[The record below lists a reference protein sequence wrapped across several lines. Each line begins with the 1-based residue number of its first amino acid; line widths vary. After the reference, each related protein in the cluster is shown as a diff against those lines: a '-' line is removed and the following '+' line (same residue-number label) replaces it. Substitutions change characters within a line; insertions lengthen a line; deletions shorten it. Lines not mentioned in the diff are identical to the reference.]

1 MSEMEKNTGTISEV
15 QEMPEKKKRKKD
27 KKTAAGGRKKKKR
40 IPLIVAVVL
49 IVVFAGYSV
58 VNSVIAKN
66 TPTQVNTITASR
78 GSVEETISTSGK
90 VNSEQSRTYYAPVGA
105 VITEMNVSLGD
116 VVEEGQQL
124 VTFDTSELESQKTKA
139 DLDASASANSY
150 RSTQYQSDKN
160 QSEYNEAVI
169 GLDELKV
176 LAAQQEQYVQGLK
189 YNLED
194 NMQSKKE
201 DLQNWLGK
209 LNLELEIQNN
219 KLSEPRSDESRERIQ
234 EVIQNLNE
242 SIRNTTNEIS
252 DLSMSD
258 EMKEQQRIIDAEQK
272 KLEDMNEEI
281 SRREGKESSS
291 EGGIVDPYAKQQQAD
306 NMKSAQIAA
315 TEAAEKLERGQE
327 GVKAEFGGIVTKIA
341 TMSSSANASAGGGL
355 LEGATVSE
363 GTELFTIESNR
374 QVKVDISI
382 TKYDLSK
389 IAVGQKADITIAD
402 QEYEGEVTKINKVA
416 ASNSQGSPVVGVE
429 IHINNPD
436 SDIFLGV
443 EAQVVIHT
451 NSAQDVI
458 TLPVEIVNTD
468 RNGDFCYVVENGV
481 VTMRRI
487 TTGIS
492 SDTDVEVTDG
502 LKEGDLV
509 VYDMTGTVTEGMNVL
524 AVPAA
529 QGAAQAQPESAEAGT
544 ETEASTGA
552 ESGTDAAGEMKAAD
566 GAEAEPLEETRP
578 AESAEAAETAQM
590 AETETAGATE
600 PAE

>member
-1 MSEMEKNTGTISEV
+1 MSEMEK
-15 QEMPEKKKRKKD
+15 KKNK
-27 KKTAAGGRKKKKR
+27 AAGGRKRKKK
-40 IPLIVAVVL
+40 IPLIVAAALV
-49 IVVFAGYSV
+49 VVFGGYSV

-66 TPTQVNTITASR
+66 TPTQVNTITAAK

-124 VTFDTSELESQKTKA
+124 VTFDTSDLEAQKTKA
-139 DLDASASANSY
+139 ALDASASANGY
-150 RSTQYQSDKN
+150 RSTQYQSDKK

-176 LAAQQEQYVQGLK
+176 LAAGQEQYVQGLK

-194 NMQSKKE
+194 DIQNKKE
-201 DLQNWLGK
+201 DLQEWLNK

-219 KLSEPRSDESRERIQ
+219 KLSEPRSEESRERIQ
-234 EVIQNLNE
+234 ETIQNLNE
-242 SIRNTTNEIS
+242 SIRRTSNEIN
-252 DLSMSD
+252 DLNMSD
-258 EMKEQQRIIDAEQK
+258 EMKEKQRIIDAEQK
-272 KLEDMNEEI
+272 KLDDMKEEI

-291 EGGIVDPYAKQQQAD
+291 EAGIVDPYAKQQQAD
-306 NMKSAQIAA
+306 NMQSARITAE
-315 TEAAEKLERGQE
+315 EAAEKLAKGQE

-363 GTELFTIESNR
+363 GTELFTIESNQ

-382 TKYDLSK
+382 TKYDLAK

-402 QEYEGEVTKINKVA
+402 QKYEGEVTKINKVA
-416 ASNSQGSPVVGVE
+416 ANNSQGSPVVGVE
-429 IHINNPD
+429 VHINNPD
-436 SDIFLGV
+436 SGIYLGV

-509 VYDMTGTVTEGMNVL
+509 VYDMTGSVTEGMSVV

-529 QGAAQAQPESAEAGT
+529 QESDQTPAASETGAAGGTDVSETEASGET
-544 ETEASTGA
+544 AVPETEAST
-552 ESGTDAAGEMKAAD
+552 
-566 GAEAEPLEETRP
+566 
-578 AESAEAAETAQM
+578 
-590 AETETAGATE
+590 ETESVQAGK
-600 PAE
+600 

>member
-1 MSEMEKNTGTISEV
+1 MSEMEK
-15 QEMPEKKKRKKD
+15 RKNK
-27 KKTAAGGRKKKKR
+27 AAGGRKRKKK
-40 IPLIVAVVL
+40 IPLIVAAALV
-49 IVVFAGYSV
+49 VVFGGYSV

-66 TPTQVNTITASR
+66 TPTQVNTITAAK

-124 VTFDTSELESQKTKA
+124 VTFDTSDLEAQKTKA
-139 DLDASASANSY
+139 ELDASASANGY
-150 RSTQYQSDKN
+150 RSTQYQSDKK

-176 LAAQQEQYVQGLK
+176 LAAGQEQYVQGLK

-194 NMQSKKE
+194 DIQNKKE
-201 DLQNWLGK
+201 DLQEWLNK

-219 KLSEPRSDESRERIQ
+219 KLSEPRSEESRERIQ
-234 EVIQNLNE
+234 ETIQNLNE
-242 SIRNTTNEIS
+242 SIRRTSNEIN
-252 DLSMSD
+252 DLNMSD
-258 EMKEQQRIIDAEQK
+258 EMKEKQRIIDAERK
-272 KLEDMNEEI
+272 KLDDMKEEI

-291 EGGIVDPYAKQQQAD
+291 EAGIVDPYAKQQQAD
-306 NMKSAQIAA
+306 NMQSARITAE
-315 TEAAEKLERGQE
+315 EAAEKLAKGQE

-363 GTELFTIESNR
+363 GTELFTIESNQ

-382 TKYDLSK
+382 TKYDLAK

-402 QEYEGEVTKINKVA
+402 QKYEGEVTKINKVA
-416 ASNSQGSPVVGVE
+416 ANNSQGSPVVGVE
-429 IHINNPD
+429 VHINNPD
-436 SDIFLGV
+436 SGIYLGV

-509 VYDMTGTVTEGMNVL
+509 VYDMTGSVTEGMSVV

-529 QGAAQAQPESAEAGT
+529 QESDQTPAASETEASGET
-544 ETEASTGA
+544 AVPETEAST
-552 ESGTDAAGEMKAAD
+552 
-566 GAEAEPLEETRP
+566 
-578 AESAEAAETAQM
+578 
-590 AETETAGATE
+590 ETESVQAGK
-600 PAE
+600 

>member
-1 MSEMEKNTGTISEV
+1 MSEMEK
-15 QEMPEKKKRKKD
+15 RKNK
-27 KKTAAGGRKKKKR
+27 AAGGRKRKKK
-40 IPLIVAVVL
+40 IPLIVAAALV
-49 IVVFAGYSV
+49 VVFGGYSV

-66 TPTQVNTITASR
+66 TPAQVNTITAAK

-124 VTFDTSELESQKTKA
+124 VTFDTSDLEAQKTKA
-139 DLDASASANSY
+139 ELDASASANGY
-150 RSTQYQSDKN
+150 RSTQYQSDKK

-176 LAAQQEQYVQGLK
+176 LAAGQEQYVQGLK

-194 NMQSKKE
+194 DIQNKKE
-201 DLQNWLGK
+201 DLQEWLNK

-219 KLSEPRSDESRERIQ
+219 KLSEPRSEESRERIQ
-234 EVIQNLNE
+234 ETIQNLNE
-242 SIRNTTNEIS
+242 SIRSTSNEIN

-258 EMKEQQRIIDAEQK
+258 EMKEKQRIIDAEQK
-272 KLEDMNEEI
+272 KLDDMKEEI

-291 EGGIVDPYAKQQQAD
+291 EAGIVDPYAKQQQAD
-306 NMKSAQIAA
+306 NMQSAQITAE
-315 TEAAEKLERGQE
+315 EAAEKLAKGQE

-363 GTELFTIESNR
+363 GTELFTIESNQ

-382 TKYDLSK
+382 TKYDLAK

-402 QEYEGEVTKINKVA
+402 QKYEGEVTKINKVA
-416 ASNSQGSPVVGVE
+416 ANNAQGSPVVGVE
-429 IHINNPD
+429 VHINNPD
-436 SDIFLGV
+436 SGIYLGV

-509 VYDMTGTVTEGMNVL
+509 VYDMTGSVTEGMSVV

-529 QGAAQAQPESAEAGT
+529 QESDQTPAASETEASGET
-544 ETEASTGA
+544 AVPETEAST
-552 ESGTDAAGEMKAAD
+552 
-566 GAEAEPLEETRP
+566 
-578 AESAEAAETAQM
+578 
-590 AETETAGATE
+590 ETESVQAGK
-600 PAE
+600 

>member
-1 MSEMEKNTGTISEV
+1 MSEMEK
-15 QEMPEKKKRKKD
+15 RKNK
-27 KKTAAGGRKKKKR
+27 AAGGRKRKKK
-40 IPLIVAVVL
+40 IPLIVAAALV
-49 IVVFAGYSV
+49 VVFGGYSV

-66 TPTQVNTITASR
+66 TPTQVNTITAAK

-529 QGAAQAQPESAEAGT
+529 QGAAQTQPESTEAGT

-566 GAEAEPLEETRP
+566 GAEAELLEETRP

>member
-1 MSEMEKNTGTISEV
+1 MSEMEK
-15 QEMPEKKKRKKD
+15 RKNK
-27 KKTAAGGRKKKKR
+27 AAGGRKRKKK
-40 IPLIVAVVL
+40 IPLIVAAALV
-49 IVVFAGYSV
+49 VVFGGYSV

-66 TPTQVNTITASR
+66 TPAQVNTITAAK

-124 VTFDTSELESQKTKA
+124 VTFDTSDLEAQKTKA
-139 DLDASASANSY
+139 ALDASASANGY
-150 RSTQYQSDKN
+150 RSTQYQSDKK

-176 LAAQQEQYVQGLK
+176 LAAGQEQYVQGLK

-194 NMQSKKE
+194 DIQNKKE
-201 DLQNWLGK
+201 DLQEWLNK

-219 KLSEPRSDESRERIQ
+219 KLSEPRSEESRERIQ
-234 EVIQNLNE
+234 ETIQNLNE
-242 SIRNTTNEIS
+242 SIRSTSNEIN

-258 EMKEQQRIIDAEQK
+258 EMKEKQRIIDAEQK
-272 KLEDMNEEI
+272 KLDDMKEEI

-291 EGGIVDPYAKQQQAD
+291 EAGIVDPYAKQQQAD
-306 NMKSAQIAA
+306 NMQSARITAE
-315 TEAAEKLERGQE
+315 EAAEKLAKGQE

-363 GTELFTIESNR
+363 GTELFTIESNQ

-382 TKYDLSK
+382 TKYDLAK

-402 QEYEGEVTKINKVA
+402 QKYEGEVTKINKVA
-416 ASNSQGSPVVGVE
+416 ANNAQGSPVVGVE
-429 IHINNPD
+429 VHINNPD
-436 SDIFLGV
+436 SGIYLGV

-509 VYDMTGTVTEGMNVL
+509 VYDMTGSVTEGMSVV

-529 QGAAQAQPESAEAGT
+529 QESDQTPAASETEASGET
-544 ETEASTGA
+544 AVPETEAST
-552 ESGTDAAGEMKAAD
+552 
-566 GAEAEPLEETRP
+566 
-578 AESAEAAETAQM
+578 
-590 AETETAGATE
+590 ETESVQAGK
-600 PAE
+600 

>member
-1 MSEMEKNTGTISEV
+1 MSEMEK
-15 QEMPEKKKRKKD
+15 RKNK
-27 KKTAAGGRKKKKR
+27 AAGGRKRKKK
-40 IPLIVAVVL
+40 IPLIVAAALV
-49 IVVFAGYSV
+49 VVFGGYSV

-66 TPTQVNTITASR
+66 TPAQVNTITAAK

-124 VTFDTSELESQKTKA
+124 VTFDTSDLEAQKTKA
-139 DLDASASANSY
+139 ALDASASANGY
-150 RSTQYQSDKN
+150 RSTQYQSDKK

-176 LAAQQEQYVQGLK
+176 LAAGQEQYVQGLK

-194 NMQSKKE
+194 DIQNKKE
-201 DLQNWLGK
+201 DLQEWLNK

-219 KLSEPRSDESRERIQ
+219 KLSEPRSEESRERIQ
-234 EVIQNLNE
+234 ETIQNLNE
-242 SIRNTTNEIS
+242 SIRRTSNEIN
-252 DLSMSD
+252 DLNMSD
-258 EMKEQQRIIDAEQK
+258 EMKEKQRIIDAEQK
-272 KLEDMNEEI
+272 KLDDMKEEI

-291 EGGIVDPYAKQQQAD
+291 EAGIVDPYAKQQQAD
-306 NMKSAQIAA
+306 NMQSAQITAE
-315 TEAAEKLERGQE
+315 EAAEKLAKGQE

-363 GTELFTIESNR
+363 GTELFTIESNQ

-382 TKYDLSK
+382 TKYDLAK

-402 QEYEGEVTKINKVA
+402 QKYEGEVTKINKVA
-416 ASNSQGSPVVGVE
+416 ANNSQGSPVVGVE
-429 IHINNPD
+429 VHINNPD
-436 SDIFLGV
+436 SGIYLGV

-509 VYDMTGTVTEGMNVL
+509 VYDMTGSVTEGMSVV

-529 QGAAQAQPESAEAGT
+529 QESDQTPAASETGAAGGTDVSETEASGET
-544 ETEASTGA
+544 AVPETEAST
-552 ESGTDAAGEMKAAD
+552 
-566 GAEAEPLEETRP
+566 
-578 AESAEAAETAQM
+578 
-590 AETETAGATE
+590 ETESVQAGK
-600 PAE
+600 

>member
-1 MSEMEKNTGTISEV
+1 MSEMEK
-15 QEMPEKKKRKKD
+15 RKNK
-27 KKTAAGGRKKKKR
+27 AAGGRKRKKK
-40 IPLIVAVVL
+40 IPLIVAAALV
-49 IVVFAGYSV
+49 VVFGGYSV

-66 TPTQVNTITASR
+66 TPTQVNTITAAK

-124 VTFDTSELESQKTKA
+124 VTFDTSDLEAQKTKA
-139 DLDASASANSY
+139 ALDASASANGY
-150 RSTQYQSDKN
+150 RSTQYQSDKK

-176 LAAQQEQYVQGLK
+176 LAAGQEQYVQGLK

-194 NMQSKKE
+194 DIQNKKE
-201 DLQNWLGK
+201 DLQEWLNK

-219 KLSEPRSDESRERIQ
+219 KLSEPRSEESRERIQ
-234 EVIQNLNE
+234 ETIQNLNE
-242 SIRNTTNEIS
+242 SIRRTSNEIN
-252 DLSMSD
+252 DLNMSD
-258 EMKEQQRIIDAEQK
+258 EMKEKQRIIDAEQK
-272 KLEDMNEEI
+272 KLDDMKEEI

-291 EGGIVDPYAKQQQAD
+291 EAGIVDPYAKQQQAD
-306 NMKSAQIAA
+306 NMQSAQITAE
-315 TEAAEKLERGQE
+315 EAAEKLAKGQE

-363 GTELFTIESNR
+363 GTELFTIESNQ

-382 TKYDLSK
+382 TKYDLAK

-402 QEYEGEVTKINKVA
+402 QKYEGEVTKINKVA
-416 ASNSQGSPVVGVE
+416 ANNAQGSPVVGVE
-429 IHINNPD
+429 VHINNPD
-436 SDIFLGV
+436 SGIYLGV

-509 VYDMTGTVTEGMNVL
+509 VYDMTGSVTEGMSVV

-529 QGAAQAQPESAEAGT
+529 QESDQTPAASETGAAGGTDVSETEASGET
-544 ETEASTGA
+544 AVPETEAST
-552 ESGTDAAGEMKAAD
+552 
-566 GAEAEPLEETRP
+566 
-578 AESAEAAETAQM
+578 
-590 AETETAGATE
+590 ETESVQAGK
-600 PAE
+600 

>member
-1 MSEMEKNTGTISEV
+1 MSEMEK
-15 QEMPEKKKRKKD
+15 RKNK
-27 KKTAAGGRKKKKR
+27 AAGGRKRKKK
-40 IPLIVAVVL
+40 IPLIVAAALV
-49 IVVFAGYSV
+49 VVFGGYSV

-66 TPTQVNTITASR
+66 TPTQVNTITAAK

-124 VTFDTSELESQKTKA
+124 VTFDTSDLEAQKTKA
-139 DLDASASANSY
+139 ALDASASANGY
-150 RSTQYQSDKN
+150 RSTQYQSDKK

-176 LAAQQEQYVQGLK
+176 LAAGQEQYVQGLK

-194 NMQSKKE
+194 DIQNKKE
-201 DLQNWLGK
+201 DLQEWLNK

-219 KLSEPRSDESRERIQ
+219 KLSEPRSEESRERIQ
-234 EVIQNLNE
+234 ETIQNLNE
-242 SIRNTTNEIS
+242 SIRSTSNEIN

-258 EMKEQQRIIDAEQK
+258 EMKEKQRIIDAEQK
-272 KLEDMNEEI
+272 KLDDMKEEI

-291 EGGIVDPYAKQQQAD
+291 EAGIVDPYAKQQQAD
-306 NMKSAQIAA
+306 NMQSAQITAE
-315 TEAAEKLERGQE
+315 EAAEKLAKGQE

-363 GTELFTIESNR
+363 GTELFTIESNQ

-382 TKYDLSK
+382 TKYDLAK

-402 QEYEGEVTKINKVA
+402 QKYEGEVTKINKVA
-416 ASNSQGSPVVGVE
+416 ANNAQGSPVVGVE
-429 IHINNPD
+429 VHINNPD
-436 SDIFLGV
+436 SGIYLGV

-451 NSAQDVI
+451 NSAQNVI

-509 VYDMTGTVTEGMNVL
+509 VYDMTGSVTEGMSVV

-529 QGAAQAQPESAEAGT
+529 QEADQATAVSATGAADETSVPESEAADETSVSETEAAGGT
-544 ETEASTGA
+544 DASETEASGETAVPETEAST
-552 ESGTDAAGEMKAAD
+552 
-566 GAEAEPLEETRP
+566 
-578 AESAEAAETAQM
+578 
-590 AETETAGATE
+590 ETESVQAGK
-600 PAE
+600 

>member
-1 MSEMEKNTGTISEV
+1 MSEMEK
-15 QEMPEKKKRKKD
+15 KKNKAAGVRKRKK
-27 KKTAAGGRKKKKR
+27 K
-40 IPLIVAVVL
+40 IPLIVAAALV
-49 IVVFAGYSV
+49 VVFGGYSV

-66 TPTQVNTITASR
+66 TPTQVNTITAAK

-124 VTFDTSELESQKTKA
+124 VTFDTSDLEAQKTKA
-139 DLDASASANSY
+139 ALDASASANGY
-150 RSTQYQSDKN
+150 RSTQYQSDKK

-176 LAAQQEQYVQGLK
+176 LAAGQEQYVQGLK

-194 NMQSKKE
+194 DIQNKKE
-201 DLQNWLGK
+201 DLQEWLNK

-219 KLSEPRSDESRERIQ
+219 KLSEPRSEESRERIQ
-234 EVIQNLNE
+234 ETIQNLNE
-242 SIRNTTNEIS
+242 SIRSTSNEIN

-258 EMKEQQRIIDAEQK
+258 EMKEKQRIIDAEQK
-272 KLEDMNEEI
+272 KLDDMKEEI

-291 EGGIVDPYAKQQQAD
+291 EAGIVDPYAKQQQAD
-306 NMKSAQIAA
+306 NMQSAQITAE
-315 TEAAEKLERGQE
+315 EAAEKLAKGQE

-363 GTELFTIESNR
+363 GTELFTIESNQ

-382 TKYDLSK
+382 TKYDLAK

-402 QEYEGEVTKINKVA
+402 QKYEGEVTKINKVA
-416 ASNSQGSPVVGVE
+416 ANNAQGSPVVGVE
-429 IHINNPD
+429 VHINNPD
-436 SDIFLGV
+436 SGIYLGV

-509 VYDMTGTVTEGMNVL
+509 VYDMTGSVTEGMSVV

-529 QGAAQAQPESAEAGT
+529 QESDQTPAASETEASGET
-544 ETEASTGA
+544 AVPETEAST
-552 ESGTDAAGEMKAAD
+552 
-566 GAEAEPLEETRP
+566 
-578 AESAEAAETAQM
+578 
-590 AETETAGATE
+590 ETESVQAGK
-600 PAE
+600 

>member
-1 MSEMEKNTGTISEV
+1 MSEMEK
-15 QEMPEKKKRKKD
+15 KKNK
-27 KKTAAGGRKKKKR
+27 AAGGRKRKKK
-40 IPLIVAVVL
+40 IPLIVAAALV
-49 IVVFAGYSV
+49 VVFGGYSV

-66 TPTQVNTITASR
+66 TPAQVNTITAAK

-124 VTFDTSELESQKTKA
+124 VTFDTSDLEAQKTKA
-139 DLDASASANSY
+139 ELDASASANGY
-150 RSTQYQSDKN
+150 RSTQYQSDKK

-176 LAAQQEQYVQGLK
+176 LAAGQEQYVQGLK

-194 NMQSKKE
+194 DIQNKKE
-201 DLQNWLGK
+201 DLQEWLNK

-219 KLSEPRSDESRERIQ
+219 KLSEPRSEESRERIQ
-234 EVIQNLNE
+234 ETIQNLNE
-242 SIRNTTNEIS
+242 SIRSTSNEIN

-258 EMKEQQRIIDAEQK
+258 EMKEKQRIIDAEQK
-272 KLEDMNEEI
+272 KLDDMKEEI

-291 EGGIVDPYAKQQQAD
+291 EAGIVDPYAKQQQAD
-306 NMKSAQIAA
+306 NMQSARITAE
-315 TEAAEKLERGQE
+315 EAAEKLAKGQE

-363 GTELFTIESNR
+363 GTELFTIESNQ

-382 TKYDLSK
+382 TKYDLAK

-402 QEYEGEVTKINKVA
+402 QKYEGEVTKINKVA
-416 ASNSQGSPVVGVE
+416 ANNAQGSPVVGVE
-429 IHINNPD
+429 VHINNPD
-436 SDIFLGV
+436 SGIYLGV

-509 VYDMTGTVTEGMNVL
+509 VYDMTGSVTEGMSVV

-529 QGAAQAQPESAEAGT
+529 QESDQTPAASETEASGET
-544 ETEASTGA
+544 AVPETEAST
-552 ESGTDAAGEMKAAD
+552 
-566 GAEAEPLEETRP
+566 
-578 AESAEAAETAQM
+578 
-590 AETETAGATE
+590 ETESVQAGK
-600 PAE
+600 

>member
-1 MSEMEKNTGTISEV
+1 MSEMEK
-15 QEMPEKKKRKKD
+15 RKNK
-27 KKTAAGGRKKKKR
+27 AAGGRKRKKK
-40 IPLIVAVVL
+40 IPLIVAAALV
-49 IVVFAGYSV
+49 VVFGGYSV

-66 TPTQVNTITASR
+66 TPAQVNTITAAK

-124 VTFDTSELESQKTKA
+124 VTFDTSDLEAQKTKA
-139 DLDASASANSY
+139 ELDASASANGY
-150 RSTQYQSDKN
+150 RSTQYQSDKK

-176 LAAQQEQYVQGLK
+176 LAAGQEQYVQGLK

-194 NMQSKKE
+194 DIQNKKE
-201 DLQNWLGK
+201 DLQEWLNK

-219 KLSEPRSDESRERIQ
+219 KLSEPRSEESRERIQ
-234 EVIQNLNE
+234 ETIQNLNE
-242 SIRNTTNEIS
+242 SIRSTSNEIN

-258 EMKEQQRIIDAEQK
+258 EMKEKQRIIDAEQK
-272 KLEDMNEEI
+272 KLDDMKEEI

-291 EGGIVDPYAKQQQAD
+291 EAGIVDPYAKQQQAD
-306 NMKSAQIAA
+306 NMQSAQITAE
-315 TEAAEKLERGQE
+315 EAAEKLAKGQE

-363 GTELFTIESNR
+363 GTELFTIESNQ

-382 TKYDLSK
+382 TKYDLAK

-402 QEYEGEVTKINKVA
+402 QKYEGEVTKINKVA
-416 ASNSQGSPVVGVE
+416 ANNSQGSPVVGVE
-429 IHINNPD
+429 VHINNPD
-436 SDIFLGV
+436 SGIYLGV

-509 VYDMTGTVTEGMNVL
+509 VYDMTGSVTEGMSVV

-529 QGAAQAQPESAEAGT
+529 QESDQTPAASETGAADETSVPENEAADETSVPETEAAGGT
-544 ETEASTGA
+544 DASETEASGETAVPETEAST
-552 ESGTDAAGEMKAAD
+552 
-566 GAEAEPLEETRP
+566 
-578 AESAEAAETAQM
+578 
-590 AETETAGATE
+590 ETESVQAGK
-600 PAE
+600 

>member
-1 MSEMEKNTGTISEV
+1 MSEMEK
-15 QEMPEKKKRKKD
+15 KKNK
-27 KKTAAGGRKKKKR
+27 AAGGRKRKKK
-40 IPLIVAVVL
+40 IPLIVAAALV
-49 IVVFAGYSV
+49 VVFGGYSV

-66 TPTQVNTITASR
+66 TPTQVNTITAAK

-124 VTFDTSELESQKTKA
+124 VTFDTSDLEAQKTKA
-139 DLDASASANSY
+139 ALDASASANGY
-150 RSTQYQSDKN
+150 RSTQYQSDKK

-176 LAAQQEQYVQGLK
+176 LAAGQEQYVQGLK

-194 NMQSKKE
+194 DIQNKKE
-201 DLQNWLGK
+201 DLQEWLNK

-219 KLSEPRSDESRERIQ
+219 KLSEPRSEESRERIQ
-234 EVIQNLNE
+234 ETIQNLNE
-242 SIRNTTNEIS
+242 SIRRTSNEIN
-252 DLSMSD
+252 DLNMSD

-272 KLEDMNEEI
+272 KLDDMKEEI

-291 EGGIVDPYAKQQQAD
+291 EAGIVDPYARQQQAD
-306 NMKSAQIAA
+306 NMQSAQITAE
-315 TEAAEKLERGQE
+315 EAAEKLAKGQE

-363 GTELFTIESNR
+363 GTELFTIESNQ

-382 TKYDLSK
+382 TKYDLAK

-402 QEYEGEVTKINKVA
+402 QKYEGEVTKINKVA
-416 ASNSQGSPVVGVE
+416 ANNAQGSLVVGVE
-429 IHINNPD
+429 VHINNPD
-436 SDIFLGV
+436 SGIYLGV

-509 VYDMTGTVTEGMNVL
+509 VYDMTGSVTEGMSVV

-529 QGAAQAQPESAEAGT
+529 QESDQTPAASETEASGET
-544 ETEASTGA
+544 AVPETEAST
-552 ESGTDAAGEMKAAD
+552 
-566 GAEAEPLEETRP
+566 
-578 AESAEAAETAQM
+578 
-590 AETETAGATE
+590 ETESVQAGK
-600 PAE
+600 

>member
-1 MSEMEKNTGTISEV
+1 MSEMEK
-15 QEMPEKKKRKKD
+15 KKNK
-27 KKTAAGGRKKKKR
+27 AAGGRKRKKK
-40 IPLIVAVVL
+40 IPLIVAAALV
-49 IVVFAGYSV
+49 VVFGGYSV

-66 TPTQVNTITASR
+66 TPTQVNTITAAK

-124 VTFDTSELESQKTKA
+124 VTFDTSDLEAQKTKA
-139 DLDASASANSY
+139 ELDASASANGY
-150 RSTQYQSDKN
+150 RSTQYQSDKK

-176 LAAQQEQYVQGLK
+176 LAAGQEQYVQGLK

-194 NMQSKKE
+194 DIQNKKE
-201 DLQNWLGK
+201 DLQEWLNK

-219 KLSEPRSDESRERIQ
+219 KLSEPRSEESRERIQ
-234 EVIQNLNE
+234 ETIQNLNE
-242 SIRNTTNEIS
+242 SIRRTSNEIN
-252 DLSMSD
+252 DLNMSD
-258 EMKEQQRIIDAEQK
+258 EMKEKQRIIDAEQK
-272 KLEDMNEEI
+272 KLDDMKEEI

-291 EGGIVDPYAKQQQAD
+291 EAGIVDPYAKQQQAD
-306 NMKSAQIAA
+306 NMQSAQITAE
-315 TEAAEKLERGQE
+315 EAAEKLAKGQE

-363 GTELFTIESNR
+363 GTELFTIESNQ

-382 TKYDLSK
+382 TKYDLAK
-389 IAVGQKADITIAD
+389 IEVGQKADITIAD
-402 QEYEGEVTKINKVA
+402 QKYEGEVTKINKVA
-416 ASNSQGSPVVGVE
+416 ANNSQGSPVVGVE
-429 IHINNPD
+429 VHINNPD
-436 SDIFLGV
+436 SGIYLGV

-509 VYDMTGTVTEGMNVL
+509 VYDMTGSVTEGMSVV

-529 QGAAQAQPESAEAGT
+529 QESDQTPAASETGAAGGTDVSETEASGET
-544 ETEASTGA
+544 AVPETEAST
-552 ESGTDAAGEMKAAD
+552 
-566 GAEAEPLEETRP
+566 
-578 AESAEAAETAQM
+578 
-590 AETETAGATE
+590 ETESVQAGK
-600 PAE
+600 

>member
-1 MSEMEKNTGTISEV
+1 MSEMEK
-15 QEMPEKKKRKKD
+15 KKNKAAGVRKRKK
-27 KKTAAGGRKKKKR
+27 K
-40 IPLIVAVVL
+40 IPLIVAAALV
-49 IVVFAGYSV
+49 VVFGGYSV

-66 TPTQVNTITASR
+66 TPAQVNTITAAK

-124 VTFDTSELESQKTKA
+124 VTFDTSDLEAQKTKA
-139 DLDASASANSY
+139 ALDASASANGY
-150 RSTQYQSDKN
+150 RSTQYQSDKK

-176 LAAQQEQYVQGLK
+176 LAAGQEQYVQGLK

-194 NMQSKKE
+194 DIQNKKE
-201 DLQNWLGK
+201 DLQEWLNK

-219 KLSEPRSDESRERIQ
+219 KLSEPRSEESRERIQ
-234 EVIQNLNE
+234 ETIQNLNE
-242 SIRNTTNEIS
+242 SIRRTSNEIN
-252 DLSMSD
+252 DLNMSD
-258 EMKEQQRIIDAEQK
+258 EMKEKQRIIDAEQK
-272 KLEDMNEEI
+272 KLDDMKEEI

-291 EGGIVDPYAKQQQAD
+291 EAGIVDPYAKQQQAD
-306 NMKSAQIAA
+306 NMQSAQITAE
-315 TEAAEKLERGQE
+315 EAAEKLAKGQE

-363 GTELFTIESNR
+363 GTELFTIESNQ

-382 TKYDLSK
+382 TKYDLAK

-402 QEYEGEVTKINKVA
+402 QKYEGEVTKINKVA
-416 ASNSQGSPVVGVE
+416 ANNSQGSPVVGVE
-429 IHINNPD
+429 VHINNPD
-436 SDIFLGV
+436 SGIYLGV

-509 VYDMTGTVTEGMNVL
+509 VYDMTGSVTEGMSVV

-529 QGAAQAQPESAEAGT
+529 QESDQTPAASETEASGET
-544 ETEASTGA
+544 AVPETEAST
-552 ESGTDAAGEMKAAD
+552 
-566 GAEAEPLEETRP
+566 
-578 AESAEAAETAQM
+578 
-590 AETETAGATE
+590 ETESVQAGK
-600 PAE
+600 

>member
-1 MSEMEKNTGTISEV
+1 MSEMEK
-15 QEMPEKKKRKKD
+15 KKNKAAGVRKRKK
-27 KKTAAGGRKKKKR
+27 K
-40 IPLIVAVVL
+40 IPLIVAAALV
-49 IVVFAGYSV
+49 VVFGGYSV

-66 TPTQVNTITASR
+66 TPTQVNTITAVK

-124 VTFDTSELESQKTKA
+124 VTFDTSDLEAQKTKA
-139 DLDASASANSY
+139 ALDASASANGY
-150 RSTQYQSDKN
+150 RSTQYQSDKK

-176 LAAQQEQYVQGLK
+176 LAAGQEQYVQGLK

-194 NMQSKKE
+194 DIQNKKE
-201 DLQNWLGK
+201 DLQEWLNK

-219 KLSEPRSDESRERIQ
+219 KLSEPRSEESRERIQ
-234 EVIQNLNE
+234 ETIQNLNE
-242 SIRNTTNEIS
+242 SIRRTSNEIN
-252 DLSMSD
+252 DLNMSD
-258 EMKEQQRIIDAEQK
+258 EMKEKQRIIDAEQK
-272 KLEDMNEEI
+272 KLDDMKEEI

-291 EGGIVDPYAKQQQAD
+291 EAGIVDPYAKQQQAD
-306 NMKSAQIAA
+306 NMQSAQITAE
-315 TEAAEKLERGQE
+315 EAAEKLAKGQE

-363 GTELFTIESNR
+363 GTELFTIESNQ

-382 TKYDLSK
+382 TKYDLAK

-402 QEYEGEVTKINKVA
+402 QKYEGEVTKINKVA
-416 ASNSQGSPVVGVE
+416 ANNAQGSPVVGVE
-429 IHINNPD
+429 VHINNPD
-436 SDIFLGV
+436 SGIYLGV

-509 VYDMTGTVTEGMNVL
+509 VYDMTGSVTEGMSVV

-529 QGAAQAQPESAEAGT
+529 QESDQTPAASETGAADETSVPENEAADETSVPETEAAGGT
-544 ETEASTGA
+544 DASETEASGETAVPETEAST
-552 ESGTDAAGEMKAAD
+552 
-566 GAEAEPLEETRP
+566 
-578 AESAEAAETAQM
+578 
-590 AETETAGATE
+590 ETESVQAGK
-600 PAE
+600 

>member
-1 MSEMEKNTGTISEV
+1 MSEMEK
-15 QEMPEKKKRKKD
+15 RKNK
-27 KKTAAGGRKKKKR
+27 AAGGRKRKKK
-40 IPLIVAVVL
+40 IPLIVAAALV
-49 IVVFAGYSV
+49 VVFGGYSV

-66 TPTQVNTITASR
+66 TPAQVNTITAAK

-124 VTFDTSELESQKTKA
+124 VTFDTSDLEAQKTKA
-139 DLDASASANSY
+139 ELDASASANGY
-150 RSTQYQSDKN
+150 RSTQYQSDKK

-176 LAAQQEQYVQGLK
+176 LAAGQEQYVQGLK

-194 NMQSKKE
+194 DIQNKKE
-201 DLQNWLGK
+201 DLQEWLNK

-219 KLSEPRSDESRERIQ
+219 KLSEPRSEESRERIQ
-234 EVIQNLNE
+234 ETIQNLNE
-242 SIRNTTNEIS
+242 SIRSTSNEIN

-258 EMKEQQRIIDAEQK
+258 EMKEKQRIIDAEQK
-272 KLEDMNEEI
+272 KLDDMKEEI

-291 EGGIVDPYAKQQQAD
+291 EAGIVDPYAKQQQAD
-306 NMKSAQIAA
+306 NMQSARITAE
-315 TEAAEKLERGQE
+315 EAAEKLAKGQE

-363 GTELFTIESNR
+363 GTELFTIESNQ

-382 TKYDLSK
+382 TKYDLAK

-402 QEYEGEVTKINKVA
+402 QKYEGEVTKINKVA
-416 ASNSQGSPVVGVE
+416 ANNSQGSPVVGVE
-429 IHINNPD
+429 VHINNPD
-436 SDIFLGV
+436 SGIYLGV

-509 VYDMTGTVTEGMNVL
+509 VYDMTGSVTEGMSVV

-529 QGAAQAQPESAEAGT
+529 QEADQATAVSATGAADETSVPESEAADETSVSETEAAGGT
-544 ETEASTGA
+544 DASETEASGETAVPETEAST
-552 ESGTDAAGEMKAAD
+552 
-566 GAEAEPLEETRP
+566 
-578 AESAEAAETAQM
+578 
-590 AETETAGATE
+590 ETESVQAGK
-600 PAE
+600 

>member
-1 MSEMEKNTGTISEV
+1 MSEMEK
-15 QEMPEKKKRKKD
+15 KKNKAAGVRKRKK
-27 KKTAAGGRKKKKR
+27 K
-40 IPLIVAVVL
+40 IPLIVAAALV
-49 IVVFAGYSV
+49 VVFGGYSV

-66 TPTQVNTITASR
+66 TPTQVNTITAAK

-124 VTFDTSELESQKTKA
+124 VTFDTSDLEAQKTKA
-139 DLDASASANSY
+139 ALDASASANGY
-150 RSTQYQSDKN
+150 RSTQYQSDKK

-176 LAAQQEQYVQGLK
+176 LAAGQEQYVQGLK

-194 NMQSKKE
+194 DIQNKKE
-201 DLQNWLGK
+201 DLQEWMNK

-219 KLSEPRSDESRERIQ
+219 KLSEPRSEESRERIQ
-234 EVIQNLNE
+234 ETIQNLNE
-242 SIRNTTNEIS
+242 SIRRTSNEIN
-252 DLSMSD
+252 DLNMSD
-258 EMKEQQRIIDAEQK
+258 EMKEKQRIIDAEQK
-272 KLEDMNEEI
+272 KLDDMKEEI

-291 EGGIVDPYAKQQQAD
+291 EAGIVDPYAKQQQAD
-306 NMKSAQIAA
+306 NMQSAKITAE
-315 TEAAEKLERGQE
+315 EAAEKLAKGQE

-363 GTELFTIESNR
+363 GTELFTIESNQ

-382 TKYDLSK
+382 TKYDLAK

-402 QEYEGEVTKINKVA
+402 QKYEGEVTKINKVA
-416 ASNSQGSPVVGVE
+416 ANNSQGSPVVGVE
-429 IHINNPD
+429 VHINNPD
-436 SDIFLGV
+436 SGIYLGV

-509 VYDMTGTVTEGMNVL
+509 VYDMTGSVTEGMSVV

-529 QGAAQAQPESAEAGT
+529 QESDQTPAASETGAADETSVPENEAAGGT
-544 ETEASTGA
+544 DVSETEASGETAVPETEAST
-552 ESGTDAAGEMKAAD
+552 
-566 GAEAEPLEETRP
+566 
-578 AESAEAAETAQM
+578 
-590 AETETAGATE
+590 ETESVQAGK
-600 PAE
+600 

>member
-1 MSEMEKNTGTISEV
+1 MSEMEK
-15 QEMPEKKKRKKD
+15 RKNK
-27 KKTAAGGRKKKKR
+27 AAGGRKRKKK
-40 IPLIVAVVL
+40 IPLIVAAALV
-49 IVVFAGYSV
+49 VVFGGYSV

-66 TPTQVNTITASR
+66 TPAQVNTITAAK

-124 VTFDTSELESQKTKA
+124 VTFDTSDLEAQKTKA
-139 DLDASASANSY
+139 ELDASASANGY
-150 RSTQYQSDKN
+150 RSTQYQSDKK

-176 LAAQQEQYVQGLK
+176 LAAGQEQYVQGLK

-194 NMQSKKE
+194 DIQNKKE
-201 DLQNWLGK
+201 DLQEWLNK

-219 KLSEPRSDESRERIQ
+219 KLSEPRSEESRERIQ
-234 EVIQNLNE
+234 ETIQNLNE
-242 SIRNTTNEIS
+242 SIRSTSNEIN
-252 DLSMSD
+252 DLNMSD
-258 EMKEQQRIIDAEQK
+258 EMKEKQRIIDAEQK
-272 KLEDMNEEI
+272 KLDDMKEEI

-291 EGGIVDPYAKQQQAD
+291 EAGIVDPYAKQQQAD
-306 NMKSAQIAA
+306 NMQSARITAE
-315 TEAAEKLERGQE
+315 EAAEKLAKGQE

-363 GTELFTIESNR
+363 GTELFTIESNQ

-382 TKYDLSK
+382 TKYDLAK

-402 QEYEGEVTKINKVA
+402 QKYEGEVTKINKVA
-416 ASNSQGSPVVGVE
+416 ANNSQGSPVVGVE
-429 IHINNPD
+429 VHINNPD
-436 SDIFLGV
+436 SGIYLGV

-509 VYDMTGTVTEGMNVL
+509 VYDMTGSVTEGMSVV

-529 QGAAQAQPESAEAGT
+529 QESDQTPAASETGAADETSVPENEAADETSVPETEAAGGT
-544 ETEASTGA
+544 DASETEASGETAVPETEAST
-552 ESGTDAAGEMKAAD
+552 
-566 GAEAEPLEETRP
+566 
-578 AESAEAAETAQM
+578 
-590 AETETAGATE
+590 ETESVQAGK
-600 PAE
+600 

>member
-1 MSEMEKNTGTISEV
+1 MSEMEK
-15 QEMPEKKKRKKD
+15 KKNK
-27 KKTAAGGRKKKKR
+27 AAGGRKRKKK
-40 IPLIVAVVL
+40 IPLIVAAALV
-49 IVVFAGYSV
+49 VVFGGYSV

-66 TPTQVNTITASR
+66 TPTQVNTITAAK

-124 VTFDTSELESQKTKA
+124 VTFDTSDLEAQKTKA
-139 DLDASASANSY
+139 ELDASASANGY
-150 RSTQYQSDKN
+150 RSTQYQSDKK

-176 LAAQQEQYVQGLK
+176 LAAGQEQYVQGLK

-194 NMQSKKE
+194 DIQNKKE
-201 DLQNWLGK
+201 DLQEWLNK

-219 KLSEPRSDESRERIQ
+219 KLSEPRSEESRERIQ
-234 EVIQNLNE
+234 ETIQNLNE
-242 SIRNTTNEIS
+242 SIRRTSNEIN
-252 DLSMSD
+252 DLNMSD
-258 EMKEQQRIIDAEQK
+258 EMKEKQRIIDAEQK
-272 KLEDMNEEI
+272 KLDDMKEEI

-291 EGGIVDPYAKQQQAD
+291 EAGIVDPYAKQQQAD
-306 NMKSAQIAA
+306 NMQSARITAE
-315 TEAAEKLERGQE
+315 EAAEKLAKGQE

-363 GTELFTIESNR
+363 GTELFTIESNQ

-382 TKYDLSK
+382 TKYDLAK

-402 QEYEGEVTKINKVA
+402 QKYEGEVTKINKVA
-416 ASNSQGSPVVGVE
+416 ANNSQGSPVVGVE
-429 IHINNPD
+429 VHINNPD
-436 SDIFLGV
+436 SGIYLGV

-509 VYDMTGTVTEGMNVL
+509 VYDMTGSVTEGMSVV

-529 QGAAQAQPESAEAGT
+529 QESDQTPAASETEASGET
-544 ETEASTGA
+544 AVPETEAST
-552 ESGTDAAGEMKAAD
+552 
-566 GAEAEPLEETRP
+566 
-578 AESAEAAETAQM
+578 
-590 AETETAGATE
+590 ETESVQAGK
-600 PAE
+600 

>member
-1 MSEMEKNTGTISEV
+1 MSEMEK
-15 QEMPEKKKRKKD
+15 RKNK
-27 KKTAAGGRKKKKR
+27 AAGGRKRKKK
-40 IPLIVAVVL
+40 IPLIVAAALV
-49 IVVFAGYSV
+49 VVFGGYSV

-66 TPTQVNTITASR
+66 TPAQVNTITAAK

-124 VTFDTSELESQKTKA
+124 VTFDTSDLEAQKTKA
-139 DLDASASANSY
+139 ELDASASANGY
-150 RSTQYQSDKN
+150 RSTQYQSDKK

-176 LAAQQEQYVQGLK
+176 LAAGQEQYVQGLK

-194 NMQSKKE
+194 DIQNKKE
-201 DLQNWLGK
+201 DLQEWLNK

-219 KLSEPRSDESRERIQ
+219 KLSEPRSEESRERIQ
-234 EVIQNLNE
+234 ETIQNLNE
-242 SIRNTTNEIS
+242 SIRQTTNEIS
-252 DLSMSD
+252 DLAMSE

-272 KLEDMNEEI
+272 KLDDMKEEI

-291 EGGIVDPYAKQQQAD
+291 EAGIVDPYARQQQAD
-306 NMKSAQIAA
+306 NMQSAQITAE
-315 TEAAEKLERGQE
+315 EAAEKLAKGQE

-363 GTELFTIESNR
+363 GTELFTIESNQ

-382 TKYDLSK
+382 TKYDLAK

-402 QEYEGEVTKINKVA
+402 QKYEGEVTKINKVA
-416 ASNSQGSPVVGVE
+416 ANNSQGSPVVGVE
-429 IHINNPD
+429 VHINNPD
-436 SDIFLGV
+436 SGIYLGV

-509 VYDMTGTVTEGMNVL
+509 VYDMTGSVTEGMSVV

-529 QGAAQAQPESAEAGT
+529 QESDQTPAASETEASGET
-544 ETEASTGA
+544 AVPETEAST
-552 ESGTDAAGEMKAAD
+552 
-566 GAEAEPLEETRP
+566 
-578 AESAEAAETAQM
+578 
-590 AETETAGATE
+590 ETESVQAGK
-600 PAE
+600 

>member
-1 MSEMEKNTGTISEV
+1 MSEMEK
-15 QEMPEKKKRKKD
+15 KKNK
-27 KKTAAGGRKKKKR
+27 AAGGRKRKKK
-40 IPLIVAVVL
+40 IPLIVAAALV
-49 IVVFAGYSV
+49 VVFGGYSV

-66 TPTQVNTITASR
+66 TPTQVNTITAAK

-124 VTFDTSELESQKTKA
+124 VTFDTSDLEAQKTKA
-139 DLDASASANSY
+139 ALDASASANGY
-150 RSTQYQSDKN
+150 RSTQYQSDKK

-176 LAAQQEQYVQGLK
+176 LAAGQEQYVQGLK

-194 NMQSKKE
+194 DIQNKKE
-201 DLQNWLGK
+201 DLQEWLNK

-219 KLSEPRSDESRERIQ
+219 KLSEPRSEESRERIQ
-234 EVIQNLNE
+234 ETIQNLNE
-242 SIRNTTNEIS
+242 SIRRTSNEIN
-252 DLSMSD
+252 DLNMSD
-258 EMKEQQRIIDAEQK
+258 EMKEKQRIIDAEQK
-272 KLEDMNEEI
+272 KLDDMKEEI
-281 SRREGKESSS
+281 SRKEGKESSS
-291 EGGIVDPYAKQQQAD
+291 EAGIVDPYAKQQQAD
-306 NMKSAQIAA
+306 NMQSAQITAE
-315 TEAAEKLERGQE
+315 EAAEKLAKGQE

-363 GTELFTIESNR
+363 GTELFTIESNQ

-382 TKYDLSK
+382 TKYDLAK

-402 QEYEGEVTKINKVA
+402 QKYEGEVTKINKVA
-416 ASNSQGSPVVGVE
+416 ANNSQGSPVVGVE
-429 IHINNPD
+429 VHINNPD
-436 SDIFLGV
+436 SGIYLGV

-509 VYDMTGTVTEGMNVL
+509 VYDMTGSVTEGMSVV

-529 QGAAQAQPESAEAGT
+529 QESDQTPAASETEASGET
-544 ETEASTGA
+544 AVPETEAST
-552 ESGTDAAGEMKAAD
+552 
-566 GAEAEPLEETRP
+566 
-578 AESAEAAETAQM
+578 
-590 AETETAGATE
+590 ETESVQAGK
-600 PAE
+600 

>member
-1 MSEMEKNTGTISEV
+1 MSEMEK
-15 QEMPEKKKRKKD
+15 KKNK
-27 KKTAAGGRKKKKR
+27 AAGGRKRKKK
-40 IPLIVAVVL
+40 IPLIVAAALV
-49 IVVFAGYSV
+49 VVFGGYSV

-66 TPTQVNTITASR
+66 TPTQVNTITAAK

-124 VTFDTSELESQKTKA
+124 VTFDTSDLEAQKTKA
-139 DLDASASANSY
+139 ELDASASANGY
-150 RSTQYQSDKN
+150 RSTQYQSDKK

-176 LAAQQEQYVQGLK
+176 LAAGQEQYVQGLK

-194 NMQSKKE
+194 DIQNKKE
-201 DLQNWLGK
+201 DLQEWLNK

-219 KLSEPRSDESRERIQ
+219 KLSEPRSEESRERIQ
-234 EVIQNLNE
+234 ETIQNLNE
-242 SIRNTTNEIS
+242 SIRSTSNEIN

-258 EMKEQQRIIDAEQK
+258 EMKEKQRIIDAEQK
-272 KLEDMNEEI
+272 KLDDMKEEI

-291 EGGIVDPYAKQQQAD
+291 EAGIVDPYAKQQQAD
-306 NMKSAQIAA
+306 NMQSARITAE
-315 TEAAEKLERGQE
+315 EAAEKLAKGQE

-363 GTELFTIESNR
+363 GTELFTIESNQ

-382 TKYDLSK
+382 TKYDLAK

-402 QEYEGEVTKINKVA
+402 QKYEGEVTKINKVA
-416 ASNSQGSPVVGVE
+416 ANNAQGSPVVGVE
-429 IHINNPD
+429 VHINNPD
-436 SDIFLGV
+436 SGIYLGV

-509 VYDMTGTVTEGMNVL
+509 VYDMTGSVTEGMSVV

-529 QGAAQAQPESAEAGT
+529 QESDQTPAASETGAAGGTDVSETEASGET
-544 ETEASTGA
+544 AVPETEAST
-552 ESGTDAAGEMKAAD
+552 
-566 GAEAEPLEETRP
+566 
-578 AESAEAAETAQM
+578 
-590 AETETAGATE
+590 ETESVQAGK
-600 PAE
+600 

>member
-1 MSEMEKNTGTISEV
+1 MSEMEK
-15 QEMPEKKKRKKD
+15 KKNK
-27 KKTAAGGRKKKKR
+27 AAGGRKRKKK
-40 IPLIVAVVL
+40 IPLIVAAALV
-49 IVVFAGYSV
+49 VVFGGYSV

-66 TPTQVNTITASR
+66 TPTQVNTITAAK

-124 VTFDTSELESQKTKA
+124 VTFDTSDLEAQKTKA
-139 DLDASASANSY
+139 ALDASASANGY
-150 RSTQYQSDKN
+150 RSTQYQSDKK

-176 LAAQQEQYVQGLK
+176 LAAGQEQYVQGLK

-194 NMQSKKE
+194 DIQNKKE
-201 DLQNWLGK
+201 DLQEWLNK

-219 KLSEPRSDESRERIQ
+219 KLSEPRSEESRERIQ
-234 EVIQNLNE
+234 ETIQNLNE
-242 SIRNTTNEIS
+242 SIRRTSNEIN
-252 DLSMSD
+252 DLNMSD
-258 EMKEQQRIIDAEQK
+258 EMKEKQRIIDAEQK
-272 KLEDMNEEI
+272 KLDDMKEEI

-291 EGGIVDPYAKQQQAD
+291 EAGIVDPYAKQQQAD
-306 NMKSAQIAA
+306 NMQSAQITAE
-315 TEAAEKLERGQE
+315 EAAEKLAKGQE

-363 GTELFTIESNR
+363 GTELFTIESNQ

-382 TKYDLSK
+382 TKYDLAK

-402 QEYEGEVTKINKVA
+402 QKYEGEVTKINKVA
-416 ASNSQGSPVVGVE
+416 ANNSQGSPVVGVE
-429 IHINNPD
+429 VHINNPD
-436 SDIFLGV
+436 SGIYLGV

-509 VYDMTGTVTEGMNVL
+509 VYDMTGSVTEGMSVV

-529 QGAAQAQPESAEAGT
+529 QESDQTPAASETGAADETSVPENEAADETSVPETEAAGGT
-544 ETEASTGA
+544 DASETEASGETAVPETEAST
-552 ESGTDAAGEMKAAD
+552 
-566 GAEAEPLEETRP
+566 
-578 AESAEAAETAQM
+578 
-590 AETETAGATE
+590 ETESVQAGK
-600 PAE
+600 

>member
-1 MSEMEKNTGTISEV
+1 MSEMEK
-15 QEMPEKKKRKKD
+15 KKNKAAGVRKRKK
-27 KKTAAGGRKKKKR
+27 K
-40 IPLIVAVVL
+40 IPLIVAAALV
-49 IVVFAGYSV
+49 VVFGGYSV

-66 TPTQVNTITASR
+66 TPTQVNTITAAK

-124 VTFDTSELESQKTKA
+124 VTFDTSDLEAQKTKA
-139 DLDASASANSY
+139 ALDASASANGY
-150 RSTQYQSDKN
+150 RSTQYQSDKK

-176 LAAQQEQYVQGLK
+176 LAAGQEQYVQGLK

-194 NMQSKKE
+194 DIQNKKE
-201 DLQNWLGK
+201 DLQEWLNK

-219 KLSEPRSDESRERIQ
+219 KLSEPRSEESRERIQ
-234 EVIQNLNE
+234 ETIQNLNE
-242 SIRNTTNEIS
+242 SIRRTSNEIN
-252 DLSMSD
+252 DLNMSD
-258 EMKEQQRIIDAEQK
+258 EMKEKQRIIDAEQK
-272 KLEDMNEEI
+272 KLDDMKEEI

-291 EGGIVDPYAKQQQAD
+291 EAGIVDPYAKQQQAD
-306 NMKSAQIAA
+306 NMQSAQITAE
-315 TEAAEKLERGQE
+315 EAAEKLAKGQE

-363 GTELFTIESNR
+363 GTELFTIESNQ

-382 TKYDLSK
+382 TKYDLAK

-402 QEYEGEVTKINKVA
+402 QKYEGEVTKINKVA
-416 ASNSQGSPVVGVE
+416 ANNSQGSPVVGVE
-429 IHINNPD
+429 VHINNPD
-436 SDIFLGV
+436 SGIYLGV

-509 VYDMTGTVTEGMNVL
+509 VYDMTGSVTEGMSVV

-529 QGAAQAQPESAEAGT
+529 QESDQTPAASETGAADETSVPENEAADETSVPETEASGET
-544 ETEASTGA
+544 AVPETEAST
-552 ESGTDAAGEMKAAD
+552 
-566 GAEAEPLEETRP
+566 
-578 AESAEAAETAQM
+578 
-590 AETETAGATE
+590 ETESVQAGK
-600 PAE
+600 

>member
-1 MSEMEKNTGTISEV
+1 MSEMEK
-15 QEMPEKKKRKKD
+15 KKNK
-27 KKTAAGGRKKKKR
+27 AAGGRKRKKK
-40 IPLIVAVVL
+40 IPLIVAAALV
-49 IVVFAGYSV
+49 VVFGGYSV

-66 TPTQVNTITASR
+66 TPTQVNTITAAK

-124 VTFDTSELESQKTKA
+124 VTFDTSDLEAQKTKA
-139 DLDASASANSY
+139 ALDASASANGY
-150 RSTQYQSDKN
+150 RSTQYQSDKK

-176 LAAQQEQYVQGLK
+176 LAAGQEQYVQGLK

-194 NMQSKKE
+194 DIQNKKE
-201 DLQNWLGK
+201 DLQEWLNK

-219 KLSEPRSDESRERIQ
+219 KLSEPRSEESRERIQ
-234 EVIQNLNE
+234 ETIQNLNE
-242 SIRNTTNEIS
+242 SIRRTSNEIN
-252 DLSMSD
+252 DLNMSD
-258 EMKEQQRIIDAEQK
+258 EMKEKQRIIDAEQK
-272 KLEDMNEEI
+272 KLDDMKEEI

-291 EGGIVDPYAKQQQAD
+291 EAGIVDPYAKQQQAD
-306 NMKSAQIAA
+306 NMQSAQITAE
-315 TEAAEKLERGQE
+315 EAAEKLAKGQE

-363 GTELFTIESNR
+363 GTELFTIESNQ

-382 TKYDLSK
+382 TKYDLAK

-402 QEYEGEVTKINKVA
+402 QKYEGEVTKINKVA
-416 ASNSQGSPVVGVE
+416 ANNSQGSPVVGVE
-429 IHINNPD
+429 VHINNPD
-436 SDIFLGV
+436 SGIYLGV

-492 SDTDVEVTDG
+492 SDTDVEVMDG

-509 VYDMTGTVTEGMNVL
+509 VYDMTGSVTEGMSVV

-529 QGAAQAQPESAEAGT
+529 QESDQTPAASETGAAGGTDVSETEASGET
-544 ETEASTGA
+544 AVPETEAST
-552 ESGTDAAGEMKAAD
+552 
-566 GAEAEPLEETRP
+566 
-578 AESAEAAETAQM
+578 
-590 AETETAGATE
+590 ETESVQAGK
-600 PAE
+600 

>member
-1 MSEMEKNTGTISEV
+1 MSEMEK
-15 QEMPEKKKRKKD
+15 KKNK
-27 KKTAAGGRKKKKR
+27 AAGGRKRKKK
-40 IPLIVAVVL
+40 IPLIVAAALV
-49 IVVFAGYSV
+49 VVFGGYSV

-66 TPTQVNTITASR
+66 TPTQVNTITAAK

-124 VTFDTSELESQKTKA
+124 VTFDTSDLEAQKTKA
-139 DLDASASANSY
+139 ALDASASANGY
-150 RSTQYQSDKN
+150 RSTQYQSDKK

-176 LAAQQEQYVQGLK
+176 LAAGQEQYVQGLK

-194 NMQSKKE
+194 DIQNKKE
-201 DLQNWLGK
+201 DLQEWLNK

-219 KLSEPRSDESRERIQ
+219 KLSEPRSEESRERIQ
-234 EVIQNLNE
+234 ETIQNLNE
-242 SIRNTTNEIS
+242 SIRRTSNEIN
-252 DLSMSD
+252 DLNMSD
-258 EMKEQQRIIDAEQK
+258 EMKEKQRIIDAEQK
-272 KLEDMNEEI
+272 KLDDMKEEI

-291 EGGIVDPYAKQQQAD
+291 EAGIVDPYAKQQQAD
-306 NMKSAQIAA
+306 NMQSAQITAEE
-315 TEAAEKLERGQE
+315 TAEKLAKGQE

-363 GTELFTIESNR
+363 GTELFTIESNQ

-382 TKYDLSK
+382 TKYDLAK

-402 QEYEGEVTKINKVA
+402 QKYEGEVTKINKVA
-416 ASNSQGSPVVGVE
+416 ANNSQGSPVVGVE
-429 IHINNPD
+429 VHINNPD
-436 SDIFLGV
+436 SGIYLGV

-509 VYDMTGTVTEGMNVL
+509 VYDMTGSVTEGMSVV

-529 QGAAQAQPESAEAGT
+529 QESDQTPAASETEASGET
-544 ETEASTGA
+544 AVPETEAST
-552 ESGTDAAGEMKAAD
+552 
-566 GAEAEPLEETRP
+566 
-578 AESAEAAETAQM
+578 
-590 AETETAGATE
+590 ETESVQAGK
-600 PAE
+600 

>member
-1 MSEMEKNTGTISEV
+1 MSEMEK
-15 QEMPEKKKRKKD
+15 KKNK
-27 KKTAAGGRKKKKR
+27 AAGGRKRKKK
-40 IPLIVAVVL
+40 IPLIVAAALV
-49 IVVFAGYSV
+49 VVFGGYSV

-66 TPTQVNTITASR
+66 TPTQVNTITAAK

-124 VTFDTSELESQKTKA
+124 VTFDTSDLEAQKTKA
-139 DLDASASANSY
+139 ALDASASANGY
-150 RSTQYQSDKN
+150 RSTQYQSDKK

-176 LAAQQEQYVQGLK
+176 LAAGQEQYVQGLK

-194 NMQSKKE
+194 DIQNKKE
-201 DLQNWLGK
+201 DLQEWLNK

-219 KLSEPRSDESRERIQ
+219 KLSEPRSEESRERIQ
-234 EVIQNLNE
+234 ETIQNLNE
-242 SIRNTTNEIS
+242 SIRRTSNEIN
-252 DLSMSD
+252 DLNMSD
-258 EMKEQQRIIDAEQK
+258 EMKEKQRIIDAEQK
-272 KLEDMNEEI
+272 KLDDMKEEI

-291 EGGIVDPYAKQQQAD
+291 EAGIVDPYAKQQQAD
-306 NMKSAQIAA
+306 NMQSARITAE
-315 TEAAEKLERGQE
+315 EAAEKLAKGQE

-363 GTELFTIESNR
+363 GTELFTIESNQ

-382 TKYDLSK
+382 TKYDLAK

-402 QEYEGEVTKINKVA
+402 QKYEGEVTKINKVA
-416 ASNSQGSPVVGVE
+416 ANNSQGSPVVGVE
-429 IHINNPD
+429 VHINNPD
-436 SDIFLGV
+436 SGIYLGV

-509 VYDMTGTVTEGMNVL
+509 VYDMTGSVMEGMSVV

-529 QGAAQAQPESAEAGT
+529 QESDQTPAASETEASGET
-544 ETEASTGA
+544 AVPETEAST
-552 ESGTDAAGEMKAAD
+552 
-566 GAEAEPLEETRP
+566 
-578 AESAEAAETAQM
+578 
-590 AETETAGATE
+590 ETESVQAGK
-600 PAE
+600 

>member
-1 MSEMEKNTGTISEV
+1 MSEMEK
-15 QEMPEKKKRKKD
+15 RKNK
-27 KKTAAGGRKKKKR
+27 AAGGRKRKKK
-40 IPLIVAVVL
+40 IPLIVAAALV
-49 IVVFAGYSV
+49 VVFGGYSV

-66 TPTQVNTITASR
+66 TPAQVNTITAAK

-124 VTFDTSELESQKTKA
+124 VTFDTSDLEAQKTKA
-139 DLDASASANSY
+139 ALDASASANGY
-150 RSTQYQSDKN
+150 RSTQYQSDKK

-176 LAAQQEQYVQGLK
+176 LAAGQEQYVQGLK

-194 NMQSKKE
+194 DIQNKKE
-201 DLQNWLGK
+201 DLQEWLNK

-219 KLSEPRSDESRERIQ
+219 KLSEPRSEESRERIQ
-234 EVIQNLNE
+234 ETIQNLNE
-242 SIRNTTNEIS
+242 SIRSTSNEIN

-258 EMKEQQRIIDAEQK
+258 EMKEKQRIIDAEQK
-272 KLEDMNEEI
+272 KLDDMKEEI

-291 EGGIVDPYAKQQQAD
+291 EAGIVDPYAKQQQAD
-306 NMKSAQIAA
+306 NMQSARITAE
-315 TEAAEKLERGQE
+315 EAAEKLAKGQE

-363 GTELFTIESNR
+363 GTELFTIESNQ

-382 TKYDLSK
+382 TKYDLAK

-402 QEYEGEVTKINKVA
+402 QKYEGEVTKINKVA
-416 ASNSQGSPVVGVE
+416 ANNAQGSPVVGVE
-429 IHINNPD
+429 VHINNPD
-436 SDIFLGV
+436 SGIYLGV

-509 VYDMTGTVTEGMNVL
+509 VYDMTGSVTEGMSVV

-529 QGAAQAQPESAEAGT
+529 QESDQTPAASETGAADETSVPENEAADETSVPETEAAGGT
-544 ETEASTGA
+544 DASETEASGETAVPETEAST
-552 ESGTDAAGEMKAAD
+552 
-566 GAEAEPLEETRP
+566 
-578 AESAEAAETAQM
+578 
-590 AETETAGATE
+590 ETESVQAGK
-600 PAE
+600 

>member
-1 MSEMEKNTGTISEV
+1 MSEMEK
-15 QEMPEKKKRKKD
+15 RKNK
-27 KKTAAGGRKKKKR
+27 AAGGRKRKKK
-40 IPLIVAVVL
+40 IPLIVAAALV
-49 IVVFAGYSV
+49 VVFGGYSV

-66 TPTQVNTITASR
+66 TPAQVNTITAAK

-529 QGAAQAQPESAEAGT
+529 QGAAQTQPESTEAGT

>member
-1 MSEMEKNTGTISEV
+1 MSEMEK
-15 QEMPEKKKRKKD
+15 RKNK
-27 KKTAAGGRKKKKR
+27 AAGGRKRKKK
-40 IPLIVAVVL
+40 IPLIVAAALV
-49 IVVFAGYSV
+49 VVFGGYSV

-66 TPTQVNTITASR
+66 TPAQVNTITAAK

-124 VTFDTSELESQKTKA
+124 VTFDTSDLEAQKTKA
-139 DLDASASANSY
+139 ALDASASANGY
-150 RSTQYQSDKN
+150 RSTQYQSDKK

-176 LAAQQEQYVQGLK
+176 LAAGQEQYVQGLK

-194 NMQSKKE
+194 DIQNKKE
-201 DLQNWLGK
+201 DLQEWLNK

-219 KLSEPRSDESRERIQ
+219 KLSEPRSEESRERIQ
-234 EVIQNLNE
+234 ETIQNLNE
-242 SIRNTTNEIS
+242 SIRRTSNEIN
-252 DLSMSD
+252 DLNMSD
-258 EMKEQQRIIDAEQK
+258 EMKEKQRIIDAEQK
-272 KLEDMNEEI
+272 KLDDMKEEI

-291 EGGIVDPYAKQQQAD
+291 EAGIVDPYAKQQQAD
-306 NMKSAQIAA
+306 NMQSAQITAE
-315 TEAAEKLERGQE
+315 EAAEKLAKGQE

-363 GTELFTIESNR
+363 GTELFTIESNQ

-382 TKYDLSK
+382 TKYDLAK

-402 QEYEGEVTKINKVA
+402 QKYEGEVTKINKVA
-416 ASNSQGSPVVGVE
+416 ANNSQGSPVVGVE
-429 IHINNPD
+429 VHINNPD
-436 SDIFLGV
+436 SGIYLGV

-509 VYDMTGTVTEGMNVL
+509 VYDMTGSVTEGMSVV

-529 QGAAQAQPESAEAGT
+529 QESDQTPAASETEASGET
-544 ETEASTGA
+544 AVPETEAST
-552 ESGTDAAGEMKAAD
+552 
-566 GAEAEPLEETRP
+566 
-578 AESAEAAETAQM
+578 
-590 AETETAGATE
+590 ETESVQAGK
-600 PAE
+600 

>member
-1 MSEMEKNTGTISEV
+1 MSEMEK
-15 QEMPEKKKRKKD
+15 KKNK
-27 KKTAAGGRKKKKR
+27 AAGGRKRKKK
-40 IPLIVAVVL
+40 IPLIVAAALV
-49 IVVFAGYSV
+49 VVFGGYSV

-66 TPTQVNTITASR
+66 TPTQVNTITAAK

-124 VTFDTSELESQKTKA
+124 VTFDTSDLEAQKTKA
-139 DLDASASANSY
+139 ELDASASANGY
-150 RSTQYQSDKN
+150 RSTQYQSDKK

-176 LAAQQEQYVQGLK
+176 LAAGQEQYVQGLK

-194 NMQSKKE
+194 DIQNKKE
-201 DLQNWLGK
+201 DLQEWLNK

-219 KLSEPRSDESRERIQ
+219 KLSEPRSEESRERIQ
-234 EVIQNLNE
+234 ETIQNLNE
-242 SIRNTTNEIS
+242 SIRSTSNEIN

-258 EMKEQQRIIDAEQK
+258 EMKEKQRIIDAEQK
-272 KLEDMNEEI
+272 KLDDMKEEI

-291 EGGIVDPYAKQQQAD
+291 EAGIVDPYAKQQQAD
-306 NMKSAQIAA
+306 NMQSARITAE
-315 TEAAEKLERGQE
+315 EAAEKLAKGQE

-363 GTELFTIESNR
+363 GTELFTIESNQ

-382 TKYDLSK
+382 TKYDLAK

-402 QEYEGEVTKINKVA
+402 QKYEGEVTKINKVA
-416 ASNSQGSPVVGVE
+416 ANNSQGSPVVGVE
-429 IHINNPD
+429 VHINNPD
-436 SDIFLGV
+436 SGIYLGV

-509 VYDMTGTVTEGMNVL
+509 VYDMTGSVTEGMSVV

-529 QGAAQAQPESAEAGT
+529 QESDQTPAESETGAADETSVPENEAADETSVPETEAAGGT
-544 ETEASTGA
+544 DASETEASGETAVPETEAST
-552 ESGTDAAGEMKAAD
+552 
-566 GAEAEPLEETRP
+566 
-578 AESAEAAETAQM
+578 
-590 AETETAGATE
+590 ETESVQAGK
-600 PAE
+600 

>member
-1 MSEMEKNTGTISEV
+1 MSEMEK
-15 QEMPEKKKRKKD
+15 RKNK
-27 KKTAAGGRKKKKR
+27 AAGGRKRKKK
-40 IPLIVAVVL
+40 IPLIVAAALV
-49 IVVFAGYSV
+49 VVFGGYSV

-66 TPTQVNTITASR
+66 TPAQVNTITAAK

-124 VTFDTSELESQKTKA
+124 VTFDTSDLEAQKTKA
-139 DLDASASANSY
+139 ELDASASANGY
-150 RSTQYQSDKN
+150 RSTQYQSDKK

-176 LAAQQEQYVQGLK
+176 LAAGQEQYVQGLK

-194 NMQSKKE
+194 DIQNKKE
-201 DLQNWLGK
+201 DLQEWLNK

-219 KLSEPRSDESRERIQ
+219 KLSEPRSEESRERIQ
-234 EVIQNLNE
+234 ETIQNLNE
-242 SIRNTTNEIS
+242 SIRSTSNEIN

-258 EMKEQQRIIDAEQK
+258 EMKEKQRIIDAEQK
-272 KLEDMNEEI
+272 KLDDMKEEI

-291 EGGIVDPYAKQQQAD
+291 EAGIVDPYAKQQQAD
-306 NMKSAQIAA
+306 NMQSARITAE
-315 TEAAEKLERGQE
+315 EAAEKLAKGQE

-363 GTELFTIESNR
+363 GTELFTIESNQ

-382 TKYDLSK
+382 TKYDLAK

-402 QEYEGEVTKINKVA
+402 QKYEGEVTKINKVA
-416 ASNSQGSPVVGVE
+416 ANNAQGSPVVGVE
-429 IHINNPD
+429 VHINNPD
-436 SDIFLGV
+436 SGIYLGV

-509 VYDMTGTVTEGMNVL
+509 VYDMTGSVTEGMSVV

-529 QGAAQAQPESAEAGT
+529 QESDQTPAASETGAADETSVPENEAADETSVPENEAAGGT
-544 ETEASTGA
+544 DASETEASGETAVPETEAST
-552 ESGTDAAGEMKAAD
+552 
-566 GAEAEPLEETRP
+566 
-578 AESAEAAETAQM
+578 
-590 AETETAGATE
+590 ETESVQAGK
-600 PAE
+600 

>member
-1 MSEMEKNTGTISEV
+1 MSEMEKDTVI
-15 QEMPEKKKRKKD
+15 QEKPEKKKKKD
-27 KKTAAGGRKKKKR
+27 KRAASGGRKRKKK
-40 IPLIVAVVL
+40 IPLIVAAALV
-49 IVVFAGYSV
+49 VVFGGYSV

-66 TPTQVNTITASR
+66 TPTQVNTITAAK

-124 VTFDTSELESQKTKA
+124 VTFDTSDLEAQKTKA
-139 DLDASASANSY
+139 ALDASASANGY
-150 RSTQYQSDKN
+150 RSTQYQSDKK

-176 LAAQQEQYVQGLK
+176 LAAGQEQYVQGLK

-194 NMQSKKE
+194 DIQNKKE
-201 DLQNWLGK
+201 DLQEWLNK

-219 KLSEPRSDESRERIQ
+219 KLSEPRSEESRERIQ
-234 EVIQNLNE
+234 ETIQNLNE
-242 SIRNTTNEIS
+242 SIRRTSNEIN
-252 DLSMSD
+252 DLNMSD
-258 EMKEQQRIIDAEQK
+258 EMKEKQRIIDAEQK
-272 KLEDMNEEI
+272 KLDDMKEEI

-291 EGGIVDPYAKQQQAD
+291 EAGIVDPYAKQQQAD
-306 NMKSAQIAA
+306 NMQSAQITAE
-315 TEAAEKLERGQE
+315 EAAEKLAKGQE

-363 GTELFTIESNR
+363 GTELFTIESNQ

-382 TKYDLSK
+382 TKYDLAK

-402 QEYEGEVTKINKVA
+402 QKYEGEVTKINKVA
-416 ASNSQGSPVVGVE
+416 ANNAQGSPVVGVE
-429 IHINNPD
+429 VHINNPD
-436 SDIFLGV
+436 SGIYLGV

-509 VYDMTGTVTEGMNVL
+509 VYDMTGSVTEGMSVV

-529 QGAAQAQPESAEAGT
+529 QESDQTPAASETGAAGGTDVSETEASGET
-544 ETEASTGA
+544 AVPETEAST
-552 ESGTDAAGEMKAAD
+552 
-566 GAEAEPLEETRP
+566 
-578 AESAEAAETAQM
+578 
-590 AETETAGATE
+590 ETESVQAGK
-600 PAE
+600 

>member
-1 MSEMEKNTGTISEV
+1 MSEMEK
-15 QEMPEKKKRKKD
+15 KKNK
-27 KKTAAGGRKKKKR
+27 AAGGRKRKKK
-40 IPLIVAVVL
+40 IPLIVAAALV
-49 IVVFAGYSV
+49 VVFGGYSV

-66 TPTQVNTITASR
+66 TPTQVNTITAAK

-124 VTFDTSELESQKTKA
+124 VTFDTSDLEAQKTKA
-139 DLDASASANSY
+139 ALDASASANGY
-150 RSTQYQSDKN
+150 RSTQYQSDKK

-176 LAAQQEQYVQGLK
+176 LAAGQEQYVQGLK

-194 NMQSKKE
+194 DIQNKKE
-201 DLQNWLGK
+201 DLQEWLNK

-219 KLSEPRSDESRERIQ
+219 KLSEPRSEESRERIQ
-234 EVIQNLNE
+234 ETIQNLNE
-242 SIRNTTNEIS
+242 SIRRTSNEIN
-252 DLSMSD
+252 DLNMSD
-258 EMKEQQRIIDAEQK
+258 EMKEKQRIIDAEQK
-272 KLEDMNEEI
+272 KLDDMKEEI

-291 EGGIVDPYAKQQQAD
+291 EAGIVDPYAKQQQAD
-306 NMKSAQIAA
+306 NMQSARITAE
-315 TEAAEKLERGQE
+315 EAAEKLAKGQE

-363 GTELFTIESNR
+363 GTELFTIESNQ

-382 TKYDLSK
+382 TKYDLAK

-402 QEYEGEVTKINKVA
+402 QKYEGEVTKINKVA
-416 ASNSQGSPVVGVE
+416 ANNAQGSPVVGVE
-429 IHINNPD
+429 VHINNPD
-436 SDIFLGV
+436 SGIYLGV

-509 VYDMTGTVTEGMNVL
+509 VYDMTGSVTEGMSVV

-529 QGAAQAQPESAEAGT
+529 QESDQTPAESETGAADETSVPESEAADETSVSETEAAGGT
-544 ETEASTGA
+544 DASETEASGETAVPETEAST
-552 ESGTDAAGEMKAAD
+552 
-566 GAEAEPLEETRP
+566 
-578 AESAEAAETAQM
+578 
-590 AETETAGATE
+590 ETESVQAGK
-600 PAE
+600 

>member
-1 MSEMEKNTGTISEV
+1 MSEMEK
-15 QEMPEKKKRKKD
+15 KKNK
-27 KKTAAGGRKKKKR
+27 AAGGRKRKKK
-40 IPLIVAVVL
+40 IPLIVAAALV
-49 IVVFAGYSV
+49 VVFGGYSV

-66 TPTQVNTITASR
+66 TPTQVNTITAAK

-124 VTFDTSELESQKTKA
+124 VTFDTSDLEAQKTKA
-139 DLDASASANSY
+139 ALDASASANGY
-150 RSTQYQSDKN
+150 RSTQYQSDKK

-176 LAAQQEQYVQGLK
+176 LAAGQEQYVQGLK

-194 NMQSKKE
+194 DIQNKKE
-201 DLQNWLGK
+201 DLQEWLNK

-219 KLSEPRSDESRERIQ
+219 KLSEPRSEESRERIQ
-234 EVIQNLNE
+234 ETIQNLNE
-242 SIRNTTNEIS
+242 SIRRTSNEIN
-252 DLSMSD
+252 DLNMSD
-258 EMKEQQRIIDAEQK
+258 EMKEKQRIIDAEQK
-272 KLEDMNEEI
+272 KLDDMKEEI

-291 EGGIVDPYAKQQQAD
+291 EAGIVDPYAKQQQAD
-306 NMKSAQIAA
+306 NMQSAQITAE
-315 TEAAEKLERGQE
+315 EAAEKLAKGQE

-363 GTELFTIESNR
+363 GTELFTIESNQ

-382 TKYDLSK
+382 TKYDLAK

-402 QEYEGEVTKINKVA
+402 QKYEGEVTKINKVA
-416 ASNSQGSPVVGVE
+416 ANNAQGSPVVGVE
-429 IHINNPD
+429 VHINNPD
-436 SDIFLGV
+436 SGIYLGV

-509 VYDMTGTVTEGMNVL
+509 VYDMTGSVTEGMSVV

-529 QGAAQAQPESAEAGT
+529 QESDQTPAASETGAADETSVPENEAADETSVPETEAAGGT
-544 ETEASTGA
+544 DASETEASGETAVPETEAST
-552 ESGTDAAGEMKAAD
+552 
-566 GAEAEPLEETRP
+566 
-578 AESAEAAETAQM
+578 
-590 AETETAGATE
+590 ETESVQAGK
-600 PAE
+600 

>member
-1 MSEMEKNTGTISEV
+1 MSEMEK
-15 QEMPEKKKRKKD
+15 KKNK
-27 KKTAAGGRKKKKR
+27 AAGGRKRKKK
-40 IPLIVAVVL
+40 IPLIVAAALV
-49 IVVFAGYSV
+49 VVFGGYSV

-66 TPTQVNTITASR
+66 TPTQVNTITAAK

-124 VTFDTSELESQKTKA
+124 VTFDTSDLEAQKTKA
-139 DLDASASANSY
+139 ALDASASANGY
-150 RSTQYQSDKN
+150 RSTQYQSDKK

-176 LAAQQEQYVQGLK
+176 LAAGQEQYVQGLK

-194 NMQSKKE
+194 DIQNKKE
-201 DLQNWLGK
+201 DLQEWLNK

-219 KLSEPRSDESRERIQ
+219 KLSEPRSEESRERIQ
-234 EVIQNLNE
+234 ETIQNLNE
-242 SIRNTTNEIS
+242 SIRSTSNEIN

-258 EMKEQQRIIDAEQK
+258 EMKEKQRIIDAEQK
-272 KLEDMNEEI
+272 KLDDMKEEI

-291 EGGIVDPYAKQQQAD
+291 EAGIVDPYAKQQQAD
-306 NMKSAQIAA
+306 NMQSAQITAE
-315 TEAAEKLERGQE
+315 EAAEKLAKGQE

-363 GTELFTIESNR
+363 GTELFTIESNQ

-382 TKYDLSK
+382 TKYDLAK

-402 QEYEGEVTKINKVA
+402 QKYEGEVTKINKVA
-416 ASNSQGSPVVGVE
+416 ANNSQGSPVVGVE
-429 IHINNPD
+429 VHINNPD
-436 SDIFLGV
+436 SGIYLGV

-509 VYDMTGTVTEGMNVL
+509 VYDMTGSVTEGMSVV

-529 QGAAQAQPESAEAGT
+529 QESDQTPAASETEASGET
-544 ETEASTGA
+544 AVPETEAST
-552 ESGTDAAGEMKAAD
+552 
-566 GAEAEPLEETRP
+566 
-578 AESAEAAETAQM
+578 
-590 AETETAGATE
+590 ETESVQAGK
-600 PAE
+600 

>member
-1 MSEMEKNTGTISEV
+1 MSEMEK
-15 QEMPEKKKRKKD
+15 RKNK
-27 KKTAAGGRKKKKR
+27 AAGGRKRKKK
-40 IPLIVAVVL
+40 IPLIVAAALV
-49 IVVFAGYSV
+49 VVFGGYSV

-66 TPTQVNTITASR
+66 TPTQVNTITAAK

-124 VTFDTSELESQKTKA
+124 VTFDTSDLEAQKTKA
-139 DLDASASANSY
+139 ELDASASANGY
-150 RSTQYQSDKN
+150 RSTQYQSDKK

-176 LAAQQEQYVQGLK
+176 LAAGQEQYVQGLK

-194 NMQSKKE
+194 DIQNKKE
-201 DLQNWLGK
+201 DLQEWLNK

-219 KLSEPRSDESRERIQ
+219 KLSEPRSEESRERIQ
-234 EVIQNLNE
+234 ETIQNLNE
-242 SIRNTTNEIS
+242 SIRSTSNEIN

-258 EMKEQQRIIDAEQK
+258 EMKEKQRIIDAEQK
-272 KLEDMNEEI
+272 KLDDMKEEI

-291 EGGIVDPYAKQQQAD
+291 EAGIVDPYAKQQQAD
-306 NMKSAQIAA
+306 NMQSARITAE
-315 TEAAEKLERGQE
+315 EAAEKLAKGQE

-363 GTELFTIESNR
+363 GTELFTIESNQ

-382 TKYDLSK
+382 TKYDLAK

-402 QEYEGEVTKINKVA
+402 QKYEGEVTKINKVA
-416 ASNSQGSPVVGVE
+416 ANNAQGSPVVGVE
-429 IHINNPD
+429 VHINNPD
-436 SDIFLGV
+436 SGIYLGV

-509 VYDMTGTVTEGMNVL
+509 VYDMTGSVTEGMSVV

-529 QGAAQAQPESAEAGT
+529 QESDQTPAASETEASGET
-544 ETEASTGA
+544 AVPETEAST
-552 ESGTDAAGEMKAAD
+552 
-566 GAEAEPLEETRP
+566 
-578 AESAEAAETAQM
+578 
-590 AETETAGATE
+590 ETESVQAGK
-600 PAE
+600 

>member
-1 MSEMEKNTGTISEV
+1 MSEMEKRKNKAAGV
-15 QEMPEKKKRKKD
+15 RKRKK
-27 KKTAAGGRKKKKR
+27 K
-40 IPLIVAVVL
+40 IPLIVAAALV
-49 IVVFAGYSV
+49 VVFGGYSV

-66 TPTQVNTITASR
+66 TPTQVNTITAAK

-124 VTFDTSELESQKTKA
+124 VTFDTSDLEAQKTKA
-139 DLDASASANSY
+139 ALDASASANGY
-150 RSTQYQSDKN
+150 RSTQYQSDKK

-176 LAAQQEQYVQGLK
+176 LAAGQEQYVQGLK

-194 NMQSKKE
+194 DIQNKKE
-201 DLQNWLGK
+201 DLQEWLNK

-219 KLSEPRSDESRERIQ
+219 KLSEPRSEESRERIQ
-234 EVIQNLNE
+234 ETIQNLNE
-242 SIRNTTNEIS
+242 SIRSTSNEIN

-258 EMKEQQRIIDAEQK
+258 EMKEKQRIIDAEQK
-272 KLEDMNEEI
+272 KLDDMKEEI

-291 EGGIVDPYAKQQQAD
+291 EAGIVDPYAKQQQAD
-306 NMKSAQIAA
+306 NMQSARITAE
-315 TEAAEKLERGQE
+315 EAAEKLAKGQE

-363 GTELFTIESNR
+363 GTELFTIESNQ

-382 TKYDLSK
+382 TKYDLAK

-402 QEYEGEVTKINKVA
+402 QKYEGEVTKINKVA
-416 ASNSQGSPVVGVE
+416 ANNSQGSPVVGVE
-429 IHINNPD
+429 VHINNPD
-436 SDIFLGV
+436 SGIYLGV

-509 VYDMTGTVTEGMNVL
+509 VYDMTGSVTEGMSVV

-529 QGAAQAQPESAEAGT
+529 QEADQATAVSATGAADETSVPESEAADETSVSETEAAGGT
-544 ETEASTGA
+544 DASETEASGETAVPETEAST
-552 ESGTDAAGEMKAAD
+552 
-566 GAEAEPLEETRP
+566 
-578 AESAEAAETAQM
+578 
-590 AETETAGATE
+590 ETESVQAGK
-600 PAE
+600 

>member
-1 MSEMEKNTGTISEV
+1 MSEMEK
-15 QEMPEKKKRKKD
+15 KKNK
-27 KKTAAGGRKKKKR
+27 AAGGRKRKKK
-40 IPLIVAVVL
+40 IPLIVAAALV
-49 IVVFAGYSV
+49 VVFGGYSV

-66 TPTQVNTITASR
+66 TPTQVNTITAAK

-124 VTFDTSELESQKTKA
+124 VTFDTSDLEAQKTKA
-139 DLDASASANSY
+139 ELDASASANGY
-150 RSTQYQSDKN
+150 RSTQYQSDKK

-176 LAAQQEQYVQGLK
+176 LAAGQEQYVQGLK

-194 NMQSKKE
+194 DIQNKKE
-201 DLQNWLGK
+201 DLQEWLNK

-219 KLSEPRSDESRERIQ
+219 KLSEPRSEESRERIQ
-234 EVIQNLNE
+234 ETIQNLNE
-242 SIRNTTNEIS
+242 SIRRTSNEIN
-252 DLSMSD
+252 DLNMSD
-258 EMKEQQRIIDAEQK
+258 EMKEKQRIIDAEQK
-272 KLEDMNEEI
+272 KLDDMKEEI

-291 EGGIVDPYAKQQQAD
+291 EAGIVDPYAKQQQAD
-306 NMKSAQIAA
+306 NMQSAQITAE
-315 TEAAEKLERGQE
+315 EAAEKLAKGQE

-363 GTELFTIESNR
+363 GTELFTIESNQ

-382 TKYDLSK
+382 TKYDLAK

-402 QEYEGEVTKINKVA
+402 QKYEGEVTKINKVA
-416 ASNSQGSPVVGVE
+416 ANNSQGSPVVGVE
-429 IHINNPD
+429 VHINNPD
-436 SDIFLGV
+436 SGIYLGV

-509 VYDMTGTVTEGMNVL
+509 VYDMTGSVTEGMSVV

-529 QGAAQAQPESAEAGT
+529 QESDQTPAASETGAADETSVPENEAADETSVPETEAAGGT
-544 ETEASTGA
+544 DASETEASGETAVPETEAST
-552 ESGTDAAGEMKAAD
+552 
-566 GAEAEPLEETRP
+566 
-578 AESAEAAETAQM
+578 
-590 AETETAGATE
+590 ETESVQAGK
-600 PAE
+600 

>member
-1 MSEMEKNTGTISEV
+1 MSEMEK
-15 QEMPEKKKRKKD
+15 KKNKAAGVMKRKK
-27 KKTAAGGRKKKKR
+27 K
-40 IPLIVAVVL
+40 IPLIVAAALV
-49 IVVFAGYSV
+49 VVFGGYSV

-66 TPTQVNTITASR
+66 TPTQVNTITAAK

-124 VTFDTSELESQKTKA
+124 VTFDTSDLEAQKTKA
-139 DLDASASANSY
+139 ALDASASANGY
-150 RSTQYQSDKN
+150 RSTQYQSDKK

-176 LAAQQEQYVQGLK
+176 LAAGQEQYVQGLK

-194 NMQSKKE
+194 DIQNKKE
-201 DLQNWLGK
+201 DLQEWLNK

-219 KLSEPRSDESRERIQ
+219 KLSEPRSEESRERIQ
-234 EVIQNLNE
+234 ETIQNLNE
-242 SIRNTTNEIS
+242 SIRRTSNEIN
-252 DLSMSD
+252 DLNMSD
-258 EMKEQQRIIDAEQK
+258 EMKEKQRIIDAEQK
-272 KLEDMNEEI
+272 KLDDMKEEI

-291 EGGIVDPYAKQQQAD
+291 EAGIVDPYAKQQQAD
-306 NMKSAQIAA
+306 NMQSAQITAE
-315 TEAAEKLERGQE
+315 EAAEKLAKGQE

-363 GTELFTIESNR
+363 GTELFTIESNQ

-382 TKYDLSK
+382 TKYDLAK

-402 QEYEGEVTKINKVA
+402 QKYEGEVTKINKVA
-416 ASNSQGSPVVGVE
+416 ANNSQGSPVVGVE
-429 IHINNPD
+429 VHINNPD
-436 SDIFLGV
+436 SGIYLGV

-509 VYDMTGTVTEGMNVL
+509 VYDMTGSVTEGMSVV

-529 QGAAQAQPESAEAGT
+529 QESDQTPAASETEASGET
-544 ETEASTGA
+544 AVPETEAST
-552 ESGTDAAGEMKAAD
+552 
-566 GAEAEPLEETRP
+566 
-578 AESAEAAETAQM
+578 
-590 AETETAGATE
+590 ETESVQAGK
-600 PAE
+600 